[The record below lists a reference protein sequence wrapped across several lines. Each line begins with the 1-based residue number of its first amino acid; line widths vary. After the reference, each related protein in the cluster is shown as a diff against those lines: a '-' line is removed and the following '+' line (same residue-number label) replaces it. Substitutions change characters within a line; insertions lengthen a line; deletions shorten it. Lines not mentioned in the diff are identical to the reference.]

1 MEFVMKRFVLLMFVF
16 CTLPVFA
23 TTWYVRPDGGTR
35 YSVNEKSGQCNG
47 MYNAAYPGAGVNQN
61 CAFGD
66 IRYLWA
72 DGSRENWGWV
82 GAGGDK
88 YLIDCPTDCRV
99 GFSGPND
106 SSSDYFL
113 GRPGDPGGSGAPLP
127 PSGTASAHTQIL
139 GANFANCASD
149 NAKAHINGG
158 YGTYS
163 VFNLSGVSYVDLA
176 CFDIT
181 DHSSCGRQG
190 QLNACSTNSPR
201 SDFADSGIKTNNTT
215 TNVSIT
221 DVRVHGLAVNGML
234 GATGTGVSLLRV
246 ALVGNASS
254 GWNLD
259 DGSGTTGTGTLDMNY
274 FSVLW
279 NGCAEEYPIV
289 NTLPYQDCT
298 DDNSA
303 GYGDGMG
310 TATTTSSPAWIV
322 TITNSTAAYNT
333 QDGFDL
339 LHLQGGG
346 SRLTIT
352 NSLAYG
358 NMGQQLKV
366 GSASTARN
374 NLLIGNCNALRQSIP
389 GTPAGYN
396 SRLSDFCRAA
406 DVAVAM
412 EVQDSAPTYFQFNTL
427 YSANTIG
434 LQVGCNPKTTCTS
447 LSTLVYQDNIFFGFL
462 NNVADGY
469 PSNWPYTG
477 NYADPVYLD
486 VPSISELFSNAGSAF
501 SYNVTYHPKSYW
513 TCPNTKDDETN
524 GICEDPQ
531 LTDETWH
538 TYGYGDM
545 APVSGSRVIK
555 AGIAIPGVTVDY
567 TGNTRPDPPSI
578 GALEYGSRPFG
589 DQIAINAAPDPATL
603 EQPVTLTV
611 TVAQTGSAVPTGS
624 INFLNGS
631 ESLGRASLDSTG
643 TASLVISWLPI
654 GSYSVVGAYSGD
666 SNYPSGESGVD
677 SLEVLAATTTNLS
690 ASPNPVTA
698 GQVLVLTAKVAA
710 NDSVSPTG
718 TVTFLNGSTLLGT
731 SSLNSSGVATLSTAS
746 LAPGTYSLTAKYGG
760 DGNSLTSTS
769 SAVSVTVKAESTTT
783 SLAATPNPV
792 AAGREL
798 ALTATVKGSTTSPTG
813 TVSFMNGS
821 TLLGTGTL
829 SSSGVAT
836 LSTSSLAAGTY
847 HLTAKY
853 AGNTTSL
860 ASTSSAVSVTVTP
873 AAQSTTTTLAAAPN
887 PVTAGQPLVL
897 TATAKGSTASPTGT
911 VSFMKG
917 STSLGTSSL
926 NSSGVATLSTAS
938 LAPGTYS
945 LTAKYGGDGNSLTST
960 SSAVSVTVKAES
972 TTTSLAATPN
982 PVAAGR
988 ALALTATV
996 KGSTISPTGTVSFM
1010 NGSTLLGTGTLSSSG
1025 VATLSTS
1032 SLAVGTYHLTAKY
1045 AGNATSLASTSSA
1058 VSVTVTAAA
1067 QSTTTTLAAAS
1078 NPVTAGQPLALTAT
1092 VKGSTA
1098 SPTGTVSFM
1107 NGSTLLGTG
1116 TLNPSGMATF
1126 STATLAPGTYG
1137 LTAKYGGDGNSLTS
1151 TSSAVSVTVTA
1162 AAQSTTT
1169 ALAASPN
1176 PVTAGQPLVLTAT
1189 VKGSTTSPTGTVS
1202 FMNGSTL
1209 LGTGTLNLSG
1219 VATFSKASFA
1229 TGKYSFTAQYTG
1241 TSTYLASTSPAVSV
1255 TVAAAAQSTTTALV
1269 VDGNPVTTG
1278 QTLTLSATVEA
1289 SGTTAPTAKGATVQ
1303 AVQMTPQP
1311 TGTVSFGNGSKLL
1324 GTVTLDPSGVATL
1337 STASL
1342 APGTYSLTA
1351 EYSGSPSFLP
1361 SVSPAVSVTANAAA
1375 AAIVHGFILY
1385 APGSAQSEA
1394 KQTSGTALCKVAVPA
1409 SGSQPGAT
1417 VTYLSEDGSCG
1428 QQASR

>member
-1 MEFVMKRFVLLMFVF
+1 
-16 CTLPVFA
+16 
-23 TTWYVRPDGGTR
+23 
-35 YSVNEKSGQCNG
+35 
-47 MYNAAYPGAGVNQN
+47 
-61 CAFGD
+61 
-66 IRYLWA
+66 
-72 DGSRENWGWV
+72 
-82 GAGGDK
+82 
-88 YLIDCPTDCRV
+88 
-99 GFSGPND
+99 
-106 SSSDYFL
+106 
-113 GRPGDPGGSGAPLP
+113 
-127 PSGTASAHTQIL
+127 
-139 GANFANCASD
+139 
-149 NAKAHINGG
+149 
-158 YGTYS
+158 
-163 VFNLSGVSYVDLA
+163 
-176 CFDIT
+176 
-181 DHSSCGRQG
+181 
-190 QLNACSTNSPR
+190 
-201 SDFADSGIKTNNTT
+201 
-215 TNVSIT
+215 
-221 DVRVHGLAVNGML
+221 
-234 GATGTGVSLLRV
+234 
-246 ALVGNASS
+246 
-254 GWNLD
+254 
-259 DGSGTTGTGTLDMNY
+259 
-274 FSVLW
+274 
-279 NGCAEEYPIV
+279 
-289 NTLPYQDCT
+289 
-298 DDNSA
+298 
-303 GYGDGMG
+303 
-310 TATTTSSPAWIV
+310 
-322 TITNSTAAYNT
+322 
-333 QDGFDL
+333 
-339 LHLQGGG
+339 
-346 SRLTIT
+346 
-352 NSLAYG
+352 
-358 NMGQQLKV
+358 
-366 GSASTARN
+366 
-374 NLLIGNCNALRQSIP
+374 
-389 GTPAGYN
+389 
-396 SRLSDFCRAA
+396 
-406 DVAVAM
+406 
-412 EVQDSAPTYFQFNTL
+412 
-427 YSANTIG
+427 
-434 LQVGCNPKTTCTS
+434 
-447 LSTLVYQDNIFFGFL
+447 
-462 NNVADGY
+462 
-469 PSNWPYTG
+469 
-477 NYADPVYLD
+477 
-486 VPSISELFSNAGSAF
+486 
-501 SYNVTYHPKSYW
+501 
-513 TCPNTKDDETN
+513 
-524 GICEDPQ
+524 
-531 LTDETWH
+531 
-538 TYGYGDM
+538 
-545 APVSGSRVIK
+545 
-555 AGIAIPGVTVDY
+555 
-567 TGNTRPDPPSI
+567 
-578 GALEYGSRPFG
+578 
-589 DQIAINAAPDPATL
+589 
-603 EQPVTLTV
+603 
-611 TVAQTGSAVPTGS
+611 
-624 INFLNGS
+624 
-631 ESLGRASLDSTG
+631 
-643 TASLVISWLPI
+643 
-654 GSYSVVGAYSGD
+654 
-666 SNYPSGESGVD
+666 
-677 SLEVLAATTTNLS
+677 VLAATTTNLS

-798 ALTATVKGSTTSPTG
+798 T
-813 TVSFMNGS
+813 
-821 TLLGTGTL
+821 
-829 SSSGVAT
+829 
-836 LSTSSLAAGTY
+836 
-847 HLTAKY
+847 
-853 AGNTTSL
+853 
-860 ASTSSAVSVTVTP
+860 
-873 AAQSTTTTLAAAPN
+873 
-887 PVTAGQPLVL
+887 
-897 TATAKGSTASPTGT
+897 
-911 VSFMKG
+911 
-917 STSLGTSSL
+917 
-926 NSSGVATLSTAS
+926 
-938 LAPGTYS
+938 
-945 LTAKYGGDGNSLTST
+945 
-960 SSAVSVTVKAES
+960 
-972 TTTSLAATPN
+972 
-982 PVAAGR
+982 
-988 ALALTATV
+988 LTATV

-1032 SLAVGTYHLTAKY
+1032 SLAVGTYHLTARY

-1116 TLNPSGMATF
+1116 TLNPSGEATF

-1169 ALAASPN
+1169 ALAAAPN

-1189 VKGSTTSPTGTVS
+1189 VKCSTTSPTGTVS

-1229 TGKYSFTAQYTG
+1229 AGKYSFTAQYTG

-1269 VDGNPVTTG
+1269 VDSNPVTTG

-1311 TGTVSFGNGSKLL
+1311 TGTVSFRNGSKLL
-1324 GTVTLDPSGVATL
+1324 GTGTLDSSGVATL

>member
-1 MEFVMKRFVLLMFVF
+1 MKRFVSLIFLF
-16 CTLPVFA
+16 CTIPVFA

-35 YSVNEKSGQCNG
+35 YSVNEKNGQCNG

-66 IRYLWA
+66 VRYLWT
-72 DGSRENWGWV
+72 DGSYGNWGWV

-88 YLIDCPTDCRV
+88 YLVNCPTDCRV
-99 GFSGPND
+99 GYSGPND

-113 GRPGDPGGSGAPLP
+113 GRPGDPAGSGAPVP
-127 PSGTASAHTQIL
+127 PSGTANAHTQIL

-149 NAKAHINGG
+149 SAKAHINGG

-201 SDFADSGIKTNNTT
+201 SDFADSGIRTNNTT
-215 TNVSIT
+215 TNVTIT
-221 DVRVHGLAVNGML
+221 DVRVHGLAVNGMV

-289 NTLPYQDCT
+289 DTMPYQDCT
-298 DDNSA
+298 DDNSS
-303 GYGDGMG
+303 GYGDGVG
-310 TATTTSSPAWIV
+310 TATTTSSPAWIMN
-322 TITNSTAAYNT
+322 ITNSTAAYNT

-339 LHLQGGG
+339 LHLEGGG

-366 GSASTARN
+366 GAASTARN

-406 DVAVAM
+406 DVAVRIN
-412 EVQDSAPTYFQFNTL
+412 VQDSAPTYFQLNTL

-434 LQVGCNPKTTCTS
+434 LEVNCSAKTTCTS
-447 LSTLVYQDNIFFGFL
+447 LSTLVYQDNIFVGFL

-631 ESLGRASLDSTG
+631 VSLGRASLDSTG
-643 TASLVISWLPI
+643 TASLVISWLPV

-698 GQVLVLTAKVAA
+698 GQALVLTAKVTA

-760 DGNSLTSTS
+760 NGNSLTSTS

-783 SLAATPNPV
+783 SLSATPNPV

-798 ALTATVKGSTTSPTG
+798 T
-813 TVSFMNGS
+813 
-821 TLLGTGTL
+821 
-829 SSSGVAT
+829 
-836 LSTSSLAAGTY
+836 
-847 HLTAKY
+847 
-853 AGNTTSL
+853 
-860 ASTSSAVSVTVTP
+860 
-873 AAQSTTTTLAAAPN
+873 
-887 PVTAGQPLVL
+887 
-897 TATAKGSTASPTGT
+897 
-911 VSFMKG
+911 
-917 STSLGTSSL
+917 
-926 NSSGVATLSTAS
+926 
-938 LAPGTYS
+938 
-945 LTAKYGGDGNSLTST
+945 
-960 SSAVSVTVKAES
+960 
-972 TTTSLAATPN
+972 
-982 PVAAGR
+982 
-988 ALALTATV
+988 LTATV

-1010 NGSTLLGTGTLSSSG
+1010 NDSTVLGTSSLNSSGVATLSTESLAAGTYRLTAKYDGNENSLTSTSSAVSVTVTAAAQSTKTSLAATPNPVAAGRALTLTATVKGSTNSPTGKVSFMDGSTLLGTDNLSSSGVATISTSSLAAGTYRLTAKYDGNSASLASTSSAVSVTVTAAAQSTTTSLAATPNPVATGRALTLTATVKGSTISPTGTVSFMDGSTLLGTDNLSSSG
-1025 VATLSTS
+1025 VATLSTD
-1032 SLAVGTYHLTAKY
+1032 SLAAGTYHLTAKY
-1045 AGNATSLASTSSA
+1045 AGNSTSLASTSSAVSVTVTAAAQSTTANLTAAPSPVAAGQPLVLSATVKGSEPNAPTGTVSFMNGSTLLGTGNLNSSGVATLSTESLDAGTYRLTAEYAGSSTSLASTSSA

-1067 QSTTTTLAAAS
+1067 QSTTT
-1078 NPVTAGQPLALTAT
+1078 NLTA
-1092 VKGSTA
+1092 A
-1098 SPTGTVSFM
+1098 PSPI
-1107 NGSTLLGTG
+1107 
-1116 TLNPSGMATF
+1116 A
-1126 STATLAPGTYG
+1126 
-1137 LTAKYGGDGNSLTS
+1137 
-1151 TSSAVSVTVTA
+1151 
-1162 AAQSTTT
+1162 
-1169 ALAASPN
+1169 
-1176 PVTAGQPLVLTAT
+1176 AGQPLVLSAT
-1189 VKGSTTSPTGTVS
+1189 VKVTEITV
-1202 FMNGSTL
+1202 
-1209 LGTGTLNLSG
+1209 
-1219 VATFSKASFA
+1219 
-1229 TGKYSFTAQYTG
+1229 
-1241 TSTYLASTSPAVSV
+1241 
-1255 TVAAAAQSTTTALV
+1255 TTAER
-1269 VDGNPVTTG
+1269 T
-1278 QTLTLSATVEA
+1278 ATE
-1289 SGTTAPTAKGATVQ
+1289 Q
-1303 AVQMTPQP
+1303 AVQRIPQP
-1311 TGTVSFGNGSKLL
+1311 TGTVSFRNGSKLL

-1361 SVSPAVSVTANAAA
+1361 SVSPAVSVTAKAAA

>member
-16 CTLPVFA
+16 CTIPVFA

-47 MYNAAYPGAGVNQN
+47 LYNAAYPGSGANQN

-66 IRYLWA
+66 VRYLWT
-72 DGSRENWGWV
+72 DGSYGNWGWV

-88 YLIDCPTDCRV
+88 YLVNCPTDCRV
-99 GFSGPND
+99 GYSGPND

-113 GRPGDPGGSGAPLP
+113 GRPGDPASSGAPVP
-127 PSGTASAHTQIL
+127 PSGTANAHTQIL

-149 NAKAHINGG
+149 SAKAHINGG

-201 SDFADSGIKTNNTT
+201 SDFADSGIRTNNTT
-215 TNVSIT
+215 TNVTIT
-221 DVRVHGLAVNGML
+221 DVRVHGLAVNGMV

-289 NTLPYQDCT
+289 DTMPYQDCT
-298 DDNSA
+298 DDNSS

-310 TATTTSSPAWIV
+310 TATTTSSPAWIMN
-322 TITNSTAAYNT
+322 ITNSTAAYNT

-339 LHLQGGG
+339 LHLEGGG

-366 GSASTARN
+366 GAASTARN

-406 DVAVAM
+406 DVAVRIN
-412 EVQDSAPTYFQFNTL
+412 VQDSAPTYFQLNTL

-434 LQVGCNPKTTCTS
+434 LEVNCSAKTTCTS

-1311 TGTVSFGNGSKLL
+1311 TGTVSFRNGSKLL
-1324 GTVTLDPSGVATL
+1324 GTGTLDSSGVATL

-1375 AAIVHGFILY
+1375 AAIVRGFLLY

-1394 KQTSGTALCKVAVPA
+1394 KQTSGTALCTVAVPA
-1409 SGSQPGAT
+1409 SGSQLGAT

>member
-1 MEFVMKRFVLLMFVF
+1 MKRFVLLMFVF
-16 CTLPVFA
+16 CTIPVFA

-47 MYNAAYPGAGVNQN
+47 LYNAAYPGSGANQN

-66 IRYLWA
+66 VRYLWT
-72 DGSRENWGWV
+72 DGSYGNWGWV

-88 YLIDCPTDCRV
+88 YLVNCPTDCRV
-99 GFSGPND
+99 GYSGPND

-113 GRPGDPGGSGAPLP
+113 GRPGDPASSGAPVP
-127 PSGTASAHTQIL
+127 PSGTANAHTQIL

-149 NAKAHINGG
+149 SAKAHINGG

-201 SDFADSGIKTNNTT
+201 SDFADSGIRTNNTT
-215 TNVSIT
+215 TNVTIT
-221 DVRVHGLAVNGML
+221 DVRVHGLAVNGMV

-289 NTLPYQDCT
+289 DTMPYQDCT
-298 DDNSA
+298 DDNSS

-310 TATTTSSPAWIV
+310 TATTTSSPAWIMN
-322 TITNSTAAYNT
+322 ITNSTAAYNT

-339 LHLQGGG
+339 LHLEGGG

-366 GSASTARN
+366 GAASTARN

-406 DVAVAM
+406 DVAVRIN
-412 EVQDSAPTYFQFNTL
+412 VQDSAPTYFQLNTL

-434 LQVGCNPKTTCTS
+434 LEVNCSAKTTCTS

-555 AGIAIPGVTVDY
+555 AGTAIPGVTVDY

-589 DQIAINAAPDPATL
+589 DQIAINAAPDQATL

-643 TASLVISWLPI
+643 RASLVISWLPI

-798 ALTATVKGSTTSPTG
+798 TLTATVKGSTISPTG

-860 ASTSSAVSVTVTP
+860 ASTSSAVSVTVTA
-873 AAQSTTTTLAAAPN
+873 AAQSTTTTLTATPN

-897 TATAKGSTASPTGT
+897 TATVKGSTASPTGT

-1032 SLAVGTYHLTAKY
+1032 SLAVGTYHLTARY

-1116 TLNPSGMATF
+1116 TLNPSGEATF

-1169 ALAASPN
+1169 ALAAAPN

-1219 VATFSKASFA
+1219 VATISKASFA
-1229 TGKYSFTAQYTG
+1229 AGKYSFTAQYTG

-1269 VDGNPVTTG
+1269 VDSNPVTTG

-1311 TGTVSFGNGSKLL
+1311 TGTVSFRNGSKLL
-1324 GTVTLDPSGVATL
+1324 GTGTLDSSGVATL

>member
-1 MEFVMKRFVLLMFVF
+1 
-16 CTLPVFA
+16 
-23 TTWYVRPDGGTR
+23 
-35 YSVNEKSGQCNG
+35 
-47 MYNAAYPGAGVNQN
+47 
-61 CAFGD
+61 
-66 IRYLWA
+66 
-72 DGSRENWGWV
+72 
-82 GAGGDK
+82 
-88 YLIDCPTDCRV
+88 
-99 GFSGPND
+99 
-106 SSSDYFL
+106 
-113 GRPGDPGGSGAPLP
+113 
-127 PSGTASAHTQIL
+127 
-139 GANFANCASD
+139 
-149 NAKAHINGG
+149 
-158 YGTYS
+158 
-163 VFNLSGVSYVDLA
+163 
-176 CFDIT
+176 
-181 DHSSCGRQG
+181 
-190 QLNACSTNSPR
+190 LNACSTNSPR
-201 SDFADSGIKTNNTT
+201 SDFADSGIRTNNTT
-215 TNVSIT
+215 TNVTIT
-221 DVRVHGLAVNGML
+221 DVRVHGLAVNGMV

-289 NTLPYQDCT
+289 DTMPYQDCT
-298 DDNSA
+298 DDNSS

-310 TATTTSSPAWIV
+310 TATTTSSPAWIMN
-322 TITNSTAAYNT
+322 ITNSTAAYNT

-339 LHLQGGG
+339 LHLEGGG

-366 GSASTARN
+366 GAASTARN

-406 DVAVAM
+406 DVAVRIN
-412 EVQDSAPTYFQFNTL
+412 VQDSAPTYFQLNTL

-434 LQVGCNPKTTCTS
+434 LEVNCSAKTTCTS

-1311 TGTVSFGNGSKLL
+1311 TGTVSFRNGSKLL
-1324 GTVTLDPSGVATL
+1324 GTGTLDSSGVATL

-1375 AAIVHGFILY
+1375 AAIVRGFLLY

-1394 KQTSGTALCKVAVPA
+1394 KQTSGTALCTVAVPA
-1409 SGSQPGAT
+1409 SGSQLGAT